1 MKPVGAV
8 HIVPA
13 GQVYKQIFKAEVQL
27 VNSLEEARNK
37 AKFSTRN
44 EKLPLDEKSAASA
57 AARLLPAY
65 QQSGHDGTPCY
76 KPTDKTLLCRGFTAA
91 QQVWGSPG
99 VTAAEEV
106 RGLPNAAGP
115 EEPWS
120 GVLEALAEC
129 QQGQLNDALA
139 SMHQELGCIARE
151 MEAFV
156 LEPQKCLLAKL
167 RRSDGEVE
175 FLLQKIELDTALG
188 GFSFKE
194 LEGLWSSIQQ
204 QSLSRKKWIR
214 EMCESLKEAEWSR
227 ADRITKVLRSCTA
240 RLEEISYLS
249 PDVHRLINQEAML
262 LNRALLANQRAI
274 AQLVFNLLQS
284 ELKWKLSHQLEW
296 QDRVKAWKLTQKNS
310 IAHRFRAFMANED
323 IQNPPSVKREMENML
338 MDQIL
343 LHERR
348 LEALQHLWYDKRDG
362 LMPPAHTKAELEE
375 WYRSL
380 VNLNARVD
388 AHHMQCLKRLHLHYE
403 MVQQKCLAEVEL
415 CKSNLLKQNVCTNQ
429 EAEEFVTSELLQ
441 LPKNLQRQF
450 EERLQRLERDFQE
463 LAEENQQN
471 CRDLYKYCE
480 EVLGLWHAHQA
491 RLCQQKKALQRKLA
505 ECRLRHDR
513 WLQMK
518 EINLDVIS
526 DKMRTAS
533 SQEKLKQYL
542 KEALSSLRDI
552 QASYM
557 TFKSALLDEFRTYP
571 GAVLQELVAY
581 STSIS
586 QYFHVKE
593 IFKQGLQADTDST
606 FPDAGLLKASEA
618 EELEEQQAGSIR
630 QEDGGGKMDGHQ
642 GEKRER
648 NTAEK
653 EKTSAQKAEGT
664 QEECGESIPHESE
677 ETEPAGQRAV
687 ISSSKAASSEI
698 ETFATSS
705 GNSYTVLRAEGAGKA
720 DTPRTYFTTC
730 GEESLPEH
738 LKHVLIKE
746 AVFAELKKRI
756 RLSWFEHLEQWFAE
770 SLSSCHVFVA
780 AKKEEVN
787 SDLQPGLCAYQE
799 TKVKREIYDARAGEL
814 LLHKELLEGHCAEL
828 VEALKK
834 ETEDFL
840 LFCDQQN
847 NFSKLLEAR
856 MQDIES
862 VFRSAPMEER
872 LVSFKA
878 SVHAELQIHLKV
890 IHVSSRSYRSYLEE
904 ALGNIRDSN
913 VEFLRSCRL
922 FSEGGT
928 FSPEEVK
935 HFSKCLQEQSK
946 DIDTFESLIK
956 AEMEQMESRCL
967 EEATEIIN
975 QSDKKFHY
983 IFLHR
988 EFMEKIQRCL
998 GNLQLQIR
1006 SEVANS
1012 NQQALTLNSYLEK
1025 LHQKADACAHPAA
1038 DKEALTSEEWYEF
1051 IKEVLKEVQKRSQ
1064 YLDCLLGKATT
1075 LHTREDFALPT
1086 TDARKGSIA
1095 PAEHFGEEN
1104 KMMLMGLDP
1113 DKYPVLIPSRM
1124 GRSALDDLAIGVIQ
1138 NLLQVQL
1145 SKKHSGLSQVRN
1157 LRSRSAVLS
1166 SRKLFPLLVHE
1177 DPQSSATS
1185 VCAAPSSKKS
1195 SKKLLSKG
1203 RQRKHSKA
1211 VLSDSR
1217 LQLFGEKP
1225 PESDTFK
1232 GIIKN
1237 ILWKGNKSL
1246 FCLAE
1251 EFYQEHKPQISMLE
1265 DLPGT
1270 FEDCAEVFE
1279 QNLLSYQSQA
1289 EEYHRSCLRE
1299 FQDQLKLFEQELS
1312 HVSKL
1317 AVESLLRE
1325 HQQKLSSSTAQ
1336 IQQLF
1341 SKQLEEWENAKAV
1354 HKNQLHPS
1362 LGHSDNLLQLDALC
1376 QEEMRRQK
1384 DQADGICL
1392 HTQKLQASAAEC
1404 AREFFAS
1411 LAAFTEKLLLELD
1424 ETVTIDDVQTAK
1436 GEVPREKTSTL
1447 LRRKLAGLP
1456 LELCEVKQFTGRGS
1470 RTWPGI
1476 PMAALTD
1483 NPEHVL
1489 CGETPPVTTAKTTL
1503 GHAAAVAARD
1513 AAYEKYKGEVE
1524 QQLARLKEES
1534 RAQLLVA
1541 QRWEGW
1547 WARSIQKIKQ
1557 LYA

>member
-13 GQVYKQIFKAEVQL
+13 GQVCKQIFKAEVQL
-27 VNSLEEARNK
+27 VNALEEVRNK
-37 AKFSTRN
+37 AKSATRN
-44 EKLPLDEKSAASA
+44 GNLPLDEKSAAST
-57 AARLLPAY
+57 AARLLPGY
-65 QQSGHDGTPCY
+65 QQNGHDGTPCH
-76 KPTDKTLLCRGFTAA
+76 KPTEKTLLCSLRVLVCVMYSAA
-91 QQVWGSPG
+91 QAPSSI
-99 VTAAEEV
+99 
-106 RGLPNAAGP
+106 LLLSLAGP

-120 GVLEALAEC
+120 GILEALAEC
-129 QQGQLNDALA
+129 QQGQLSDALA

-167 RRSDGEVE
+167 RKSDREVE
-175 FLLQKIELDTALG
+175 FLLQKIKLDTALG

-194 LEGLWSSIQQ
+194 LEGLWNSIQQ
-204 QSLSRKKWIR
+204 QSLSRKKWVR
-214 EMCESLKEAEWSR
+214 EMDESLKKAEWSR
-227 ADRITKVLRSCTA
+227 ADKITKVLRNCTA
-240 RLEEISYLS
+240 RLEISYLP

-262 LNRALLANQRAI
+262 MNRALLANQRAI

-310 IAHRFRAFMANED
+310 IAQRFREFMANED
-323 IQNPPSVKREMENML
+323 IQNPPRVKREMENML
-338 MDQIL
+338 VDQIL

-348 LEALQHLWYDKRDG
+348 LEVLQHLCD
-362 LMPPAHTKAELEE
+362 LMPPTHTKAELEE

-380 VNLNARVD
+380 VNLNERID
-388 AHHMQCLKRLHLHYE
+388 AHHVQCLRKMHLHYE

-415 CKSNLLKQNVCTNQ
+415 CKRNLLRQNVCTNQ
-429 EAEEFVTSELLQ
+429 EAEEFVNSELLQ

-450 EERLQRLERDFQE
+450 EERLQRLKRDFQE

-480 EVLGLWHAHQA
+480 EVLALWHVHQA
-491 RLCQQKKALQRKLA
+491 RLCRQKSGLQKKLS

-513 WLQMK
+513 WLQM
-518 EINLDVIS
+518 EEVNLDVLL

-533 SQEKLKQYL
+533 SQEKLNQYL
-542 KEALSSLRDI
+542 KEALSSLRDL
-552 QASYM
+552 QARYM
-557 TFKSALLDEFRTYP
+557 TLKHVLLDEIMTYP
-571 GAVLQELVAY
+571 EAVLQELVSY
-581 STSIS
+581 STSLS

-593 IFKQGLQADTDST
+593 IFKQGLQGDTDST
-606 FPDAGLLKASEA
+606 FPDAELLKASEA
-618 EELEEQQAGSIR
+618 EQVEEQQAGSSR
-630 QEDGGGKMDGHQ
+630 QGDGGGKMDGHQ
-642 GEKRER
+642 GENRET
-648 NTAEK
+648 NTAQK
-653 EKTSAQKAEGT
+653 EETSTQKAEGT
-664 QEECGESIPHESE
+664 QKECGEIIPQESE
-677 ETEPAGQRAV
+677 ETEPAGQGAV
-687 ISSSKAASSEI
+687 VSSSKAASSEI
-698 ETFATSS
+698 ETFATAS
-705 GNSYTVLRAEGAGKA
+705 GNSYTVLRAGEAGKA
-720 DTPRTYFTTC
+720 DTPETYSTTY

-738 LKHVLIKE
+738 LKHVVIKE

-770 SLSSCHVFVA
+770 SLSSCHAFVA
-780 AKKEEVN
+780 AKKEEVK
-787 SDLQPGLCAYQE
+787 SDLQPHLCAYQE
-799 TKVKREIYDARAGEL
+799 TKVKREIYNARADEL
-814 LLHKELLEGHCAEL
+814 LLHKELLEGHCAE
-828 VEALKK
+828 VKEALKK
-834 ETEDFL
+834 ETEEFL
-840 LFCDQQN
+840 LFCNQQK

-872 LVSFKA
+872 LVSFRA
-878 SVHAELQIHLKV
+878 SVHSELQIHLKV
-890 IHVSSRSYRSYLEE
+890 INVSIRSYRSYLEE

-928 FSPEEVK
+928 FSPEEVE
-935 HFSKCLQEQSK
+935 HFSKCLQDQSK
-946 DIDTFESLIK
+946 HIDTFESFTK
-956 AEMEQMESRCL
+956 AQMEQTESRCL
-967 EEATEIIN
+967 EEATEMIN
-975 QSDKKFHY
+975 QCDQKFHY
-983 IFLHR
+983 IFMHR

-1012 NQQALTLNSYLEK
+1012 NRQALALNSYLEK

-1051 IKEVLKEVQKRSQ
+1051 IKEVLKELQKRSQ
-1064 YLDCLLGKATT
+1064 YLDCLLGKAPT
-1075 LHTREDFALPT
+1075 LHISEDFALPT

-1124 GRSALDDLAIGVIQ
+1124 GKSALDDLAIGVIQ
-1138 NLLQVQL
+1138 NLLQIQL
-1145 SKKHSGLSQVRN
+1145 SKKHSGLSQVRK
-1157 LRSRSAVLS
+1157 LRSRSAPS
-1166 SRKLFPLLVHE
+1166 SRKPSKMLV
-1177 DPQSSATS
+1177 
-1185 VCAAPSSKKS
+1185 
-1195 SKKLLSKG
+1195 SKG
-1203 RQRKHSKA
+1203 RKKKHSKA
-1211 VLSDSR
+1211 VVSESR

-1265 DLPGT
+1265 DLPET
-1270 FEDCAEVFE
+1270 FEDCAEVLE
-1279 QNLLSYQSQA
+1279 QNLLSYQSQT

-1317 AVESLLRE
+1317 AVESLLKE

-1362 LGHSDNLLQLDALC
+1362 LGHSDNSLQLDALC

-1384 DQADGICL
+1384 AQADGICL

-1404 AREFFAS
+1404 AQEFFAS

-1424 ETVTIDDVQTAK
+1424 ATVTSDDVQTAK

-1456 LELCEVKQFTGRGS
+1456 LELCEVKQFIERGS
-1470 RTWPGI
+1470 RAWPGI
-1476 PMAALTD
+1476 PMTALTD
-1483 NPEHVL
+1483 NPAHIL
-1489 CGETPPVTTAKTTL
+1489 CRETPPVTTAKTTL

-1513 AAYEKYKGEVE
+1513 AAYEQYKGEVE
-1524 QQLARLKEES
+1524 QQLARIKAES
-1534 RAQLLVA
+1534 RAQLLMA